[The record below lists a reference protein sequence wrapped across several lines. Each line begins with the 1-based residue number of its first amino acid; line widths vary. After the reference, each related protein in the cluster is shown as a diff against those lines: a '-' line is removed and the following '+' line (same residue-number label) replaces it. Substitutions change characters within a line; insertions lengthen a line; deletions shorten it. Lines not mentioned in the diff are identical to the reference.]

1 MTELHNKQ
9 YLKGINGLR
18 ILFAI
23 TLLLGHIPQPDFA
36 DWGKTLAQIPW
47 PIGCAY
53 AFFALSGFLAG
64 FHSNRHTSVRSYY
77 KKKAKRLLPL
87 YYLYIL
93 VVIVVYFAFNWTDAI
108 WNPNLLLYLFLL
120 PEIPFCSS
128 TGIIPL
134 VHLWFIGVLVLFFLI
149 FPLFTRIEAK
159 KQSRSAIIICL
170 LWFAIKVCAYLINK
184 ESFIYRFFG
193 VVSMD
198 CLFLGVFAGI
208 LSRNEN
214 AIEIKIAENRL
225 ISIIVWV
232 LFLTSGIYGKFIPSV
247 FRNEYIAIIT
257 VILILCVSSSRP
269 IINLENRILN
279 KLGAIS
285 YEIYVVQI
293 LTIILTSYLYSR
305 LNLDLPGFA
314 IYAICIIATLLV
326 SWIFN
331 KATSFNQPDNNTTS
345 PKDTIQQ

>member
-18 ILFAI
+18 LLFAI

-47 PIGCAY
+47 PISCAY

-64 FHSNRHTSVRSYY
+64 YHSKRNISALSYY

-93 VVIVVYFAFNWTDAI
+93 VVILVYYLFNWADTV
-108 WNPNLLLYLFLL
+108 WKPNLLLYLFLI
-120 PEIPFCSS
+120 PEIPFCSYS
-128 TGIIPL
+128 GIIPL
-134 VHLWFIGVLVLFFLI
+134 VHLWFIGVLVFFFLI
-149 FPLFTRIEAK
+149 FPLFTRIEEK
-159 KQSRSAIIICL
+159 KQPRAAIIICIS
-170 LWFAIKVCAYLINK
+170 WFVIKICTYLINK
-184 ESFIYRFFG
+184 ESFAYRFTG
-193 VVSMD
+193 VMSLD
-198 CLFLGVFAGI
+198 CLFLGAFVGI
-208 LSRNEN
+208 LSRDNNKLEK
-214 AIEIKIAENRL
+214 EIAENQP
-225 ISIIVWV
+225 ISISIWI

-247 FRNEYIAIIT
+247 IRNEFIAVIT
-257 VILILCVSSSRP
+257 VLLILSVSSSRP
-269 IINLENRILN
+269 IINLENRTLN

-305 LNLDLPGFA
+305 LNLDLSSFA

-326 SWIFN
+326 SWVFN
-331 KATSFNQPDNNTTS
+331 KITSILT
-345 PKDTIQQ
+345 K